1 MKILII
7 CILLFSYQLLG
18 NPTLIVAEPIKNGI
32 FTQNHYYIGSLYFSE
47 RSFLASEISGVIEEI
62 FVNEGDKIQKNQ
74 ALARLNSDLLNTEI
88 TIKKALLQQAQA
100 LLKKSTKDF
109 KRYEEL
115 YKSNSIA
122 YKEYE
127 DALFDLQAQEGN
139 TNAIASELQL
149 LQTQLQKKTIK
160 APYDGVVLEKTLK
173 IGEWVSTGA
182 NVFKIAKLTPLEAT
196 IEVPFTILR
205 SLKIGDTIETSIAG
219 KNYPSKIIAIIPL
232 GDSKTR
238 TFPIKLSIE
247 DKKGDLIEG
256 LEVKANL
263 HIQREKES
271 LLVPRDSIIPIQNGY
286 AIFIIKDNKA
296 KQVMVNIKGY
306 EGFNASIE
314 PLNTTLST
322 EDRVITQGNER
333 LRDGE
338 SIKEQAL

>member
-1 MKILII
+1 MKIF
-7 CILLFSYQLLG
+7 ILCVFLFSYKLLA
-18 NPTLIVAEPIKNGI
+18 NPTLVVAEPIKNGI

-62 FVNEGDKIQKNQ
+62 FVNEGDKVQKNQ
-74 ALARLNSDLLNTEI
+74 ALARLNSDLLNKEI
-88 TIKKALLQQAQA
+88 ATKKALLQQAQA

-109 KRYEEL
+109 SRYEEL

-127 DALFDLQAQEGN
+127 DALFELQAQEAN
-139 TNAIASELQL
+139 TNAIASQLQL
-149 LQTQLQKKTIK
+149 LKTQLQKKIIK
-160 APYDGVVLEKTLK
+160 APYNGVVLEKSLK

-182 NVFKIAKLTPLEAT
+182 NVFKIAKLSPLEAT
-196 IEVPFTILR
+196 IEVPFSILR
-205 SLKIGDTIETSIAG
+205 SLKIGDDIETSIAG

-247 DKKGDLIEG
+247 DTKGELIEG
-256 LEVKANL
+256 LEVRANL
-263 HIQREKES
+263 HIQGEKES
-271 LLVPRDSIIPIQNGY
+271 LLIPRDSIIPTQDGY
-286 AIFIIKDNKA
+286 AIFIIKNNKA

-314 PLNTTLST
+314 PLDATLST

-333 LRDGE
+333 LRDGDIIRE
-338 SIKEQAL
+338 